1 MHTSKLNEGMAQ
13 SIFKLYVEMKMDWI
27 ENV

>member
-1 MHTSKLNEGMAQ
+1 MHTSKLNEGMVQ